1 MNNESQTKKDTVQT
15 TLEVM
20 RDIFAKVKENIAD
33 NYTPR
38 EVIGMI
44 ESEVDE
50 MLSDVRSTSDNSS

>member
-1 MNNESQTKKDTVQT
+1 MNNEAQTKKDTVQT
-15 TLEVM
+15 ALEVM